1 MNDVSKFVVKG
12 LYSGCSY
19 IVIDN
24 RWFPLDEE
32 EFRRIGTVFDYDADL
47 GTYINGVLGMSIVE
61 FDMMLDAC
69 YLGCEYNKFDYSL
82 NEAANDLV
90 ADLEVVK

>member
-19 IVIDN
+19 IVIN
-24 RWFPLDEE
+24 GGWFPVDEE
-32 EFRRIGTVFDYDADL
+32 EFRRVGTVFDYDADL
-47 GTYINGVLGMSIVE
+47 GTYVNGVLCMSIVE
-61 FDMMLDAC
+61 FDVMLN
-69 YLGCEYNKFDYSL
+69 EYYFGSENNNFEYSL

-90 ADLEVVK
+90 ADLEVTK